1 MLPQRL
7 QHANPRLHFLLAG
20 GACEVG
26 PLLGGNGKHVS
37 VGAGPG
43 RRGGRGEVKFNLRF
57 WLTNLKFSCS
67 FLYAP
72 YHTHGTN
79 TNVLTKLRICVPL
92 VGVSGVCQWVCPRMG
107 YACNSL
113 SSALLHVADVTQ
125 LDAPSRLV
133 GGAWGWGRE

>member
-37 VGAGPG
+37 VGAGPAG
-43 RRGGRGEVKFNLRF
+43 RGGGGGEVKFNLRF

-72 YHTHGTN
+72 YHTHGSK

-92 VGVSGVCQWVCPRMG
+92 VSVSVGVPVGVSKDGLCMQLTFLCIAPR
-107 YACNSL
+107 C
-113 SSALLHVADVTQ
+113 
-125 LDAPSRLV
+125 
-133 GGAWGWGRE
+133 